1 MLAGFS
7 SVFAQNEISV
17 DSLHTNIFPKGGT
30 QEETVLP
37 EVKNYDGFL
46 LDMSL
51 MKMTPPQLPKFTLE
65 IPDASKD
72 YSSIFR
78 LNPNTAYSQGFS
90 NKFSLSNSIVCRLTL
105 MENIIKTAGESPTLL
120 YCRGKRITSKEH
132 SN

>member
-1 MLAGFS
+1 MKRFLFSIIILLAGFS

-65 IPDASKD
+65 MMPVKI
-72 YSSIFR
+72 
-78 LNPNTAYSQGFS
+78 
-90 NKFSLSNSIVCRLTL
+90 IVVFF
-105 MENIIKTAGESPTLL
+105 G
-120 YCRGKRITSKEH
+120 
-132 SN
+132 